1 MSIENDKKKSFLI
14 VKTINKILEILVCL
28 SFLWGQNDKVYYSFY
43 GVYRFYGV
51 KTIKFITLE
60 YKTYYSRVTF
70 LRIEYKTLY
79 FLFFRKKG
87 AKPDVPRLREEFYD
101 LSFSA
106 RINKYKI

>member
-1 MSIENDKKKSFLI
+1 MSIENDKKMSFLMI
-14 VKTINKILEILVCL
+14 KTINKILEILVYL
-28 SFLWGQNDKVYYSFY
+28 SFFWGQNDKVYYSFY

-60 YKTYYSRVTF
+60 YKT
-70 LRIEYKTLY
+70 LY

-87 AKPDVPRLREEFYD
+87 AKPDVPRLREGFYD

>member
-1 MSIENDKKKSFLI
+1 MSIGNDKKKSFLI
-14 VKTINKILEILVCL
+14 VKTINKILEILVYL
-28 SFLWGQNDKVYYSFY
+28 SFFWGQNDKVYYSFY